1 MEKRKSRAELLENE
15 DALINA
21 EVIDHLTESILEN
34 VFVGLM
40 FEMHRNIAINKL
52 VGLKEELVT
61 SEQTKNETDR
71 ERKAAT
77 DESPPCATAANG
89 GRTTQRGGKRTN
101 GGRSRGAAECKCK
114 CFVCHQMIAAVRFA
128 PHLEKCIGIGRAAR
142 SRRRGVSTNFMSAA
156 SDAFADLSG
165 SPSRSTRSS
174 TLRSAARRLLSDGN
188 DAASIAMAPTFLSRR
203 RPLLVAEDFTL
214 PTTASSAVTAT
225 TKALETA
232 LCTVS
237 GAVLQQSV
245 TAIKEEEEDDTEE
258 PLRDRLRNKTNR
270 GTNLLKK

>member
-61 SEQTKNETDR
+61 SDQTKNETDR

-142 SRRRGVSTNFMSAA
+142 SRRRGVSTNFMSAT

-225 TKALETA
+225 TKASA
-232 LCTVS
+232 LCAVS

-245 TAIKEEEEDDTEE
+245 TAIKEEEEADDTEE